1 MQLNRYTF
9 SAVLFFILCQITLPS
24 FGQLGISFDIKKPE
38 EYDDRV
44 LGSEKTDKKKFTL
57 PRRFIQNSF
66 THYNYFFNANNKLN
80 EIIEQAKTRHRDD
93 FNELLSF
100 YNYSLDVTAQDKVR
114 LDSVIYKS
122 TTGIVLHDLRNDWID
137 NMYLLMG
144 AAYYLRKEFDSAYLT
159 FQFINYAFAEKE
171 KDGYYRN
178 IGSNLDGNNAF
189 SISTKEKNSLPR
201 RMFSDPPSR
210 NDAFIWQIRSLIA
223 QEEYAESASLIV
235 TLRNDPLFPK
245 RLQSDLDEVQAWWFY
260 NNNMFDSAARY
271 LSQTLSSAP
280 TKNERA
286 RWEFLTAQL
295 YEQSGKPELA
305 KSYYEKVIGHTI
317 DPVME
322 IYARLHSIRINKEG
336 GENYIDRN
344 IADLLRMAKRD
355 KYVDYKDVI
364 YYTVAQMELE
374 RNNFEAAQ
382 LYLAKSA
389 SFNTNNVEL
398 RNNAYLQMAELAYAQ
413 KKYRLA
419 YNLYDSLRLNDPML
433 KNIEKITE
441 RKQML
446 GKIAN
451 QIEIIER
458 QDSLQRIAAMNKDER
473 EEYVKKLVKQLR
485 KQQGLKDEAPVSSST
500 NPFTTAAPVDI
511 FTSTN
516 TKAEWYFYNTALRT
530 KGASEFKAK
539 WGNRPNVDNWRRSSA
554 ANLFTQNNRSLTG
567 IDPANQAA
575 SIQPGEIT
583 FDALYNN
590 LPLDEKQMA
599 ISNDSIQKAM
609 HILGKA
615 LADDVEDC
623 GSSIVTLEELRAR
636 FPKYDKMD
644 EVLFTLYYC
653 YNKNGET
660 AKAEQLKKLMSE
672 AYPGNPLTAIV
683 TTGKDPRKQNANA
696 DATRTYEHIY
706 DLFIEGAFAEA
717 VEEKKKAD
725 SIYGSHYWTPQ
736 LLYIEAV
743 YYIRQRED
751 SIALKSL
758 LQITEKH
765 SGTPLASKAS
775 NLINVLGRRR
785 QIEEE
790 LRNLEVSRPIE
801 IPVKQIIDT
810 AAVVQTPKPEVI
822 PPVVK
827 TQDVPKPTPD
837 TVTTKPVSFN
847 YKADDK
853 YFVAIFLYKTD
864 PVWVN
869 ETKTAF
875 NRYNRERFYNKTFEI
890 SVADISGEYRVILI
904 GNFDNAQAAADYVQ
918 AARPRA
924 PLEIIPWLKGD
935 KYTFSV
941 ITSSNLEVLKTQK
954 DVTAYKQF
962 LETHLPG
969 KF

>member
-9 SAVLFFILCQITLPS
+9 SAVLFFILCQITVPS

-44 LGSEKTDKKKFTL
+44 LGSEKTDQKKFTL

-201 RMFSDPPSR
+201 KLFSDPPSR

-223 QEEYAESASLIV
+223 REEYAESASLIV

-245 RLQSDLDEVQAWWFY
+245 RLQNDLDEVQAWWFY
-260 NNNMFDSAARY
+260 NNNMFDSAAHY
-271 LSQTLSSAP
+271 LSRALNSAP
-280 TKNERA
+280 TKNEKA

-295 YEQSGKPELA
+295 YELSEKPELA
-305 KSYYEKVIGHTI
+305 KSWYEKVIGHTI

-344 IADLLRMAKRD
+344 IAELLKMAKRD

-382 LYLAKSA
+382 LYLTKSA
-389 SFNTNNVEL
+389 SFNTGNVEL
-398 RNNAYLQMAELAYAQ
+398 RNKAYLQMAELAYAQ

-419 YNLYDSLRLNDPML
+419 YNFYDSLRLNDPLL

-446 GKIAN
+446 GKIAT

-458 QDSLQRIAAMNKDER
+458 QDSLQRIAAMTKDER
-473 EEYVKKLVKQLR
+473 EEYVRKLVKHLR
-485 KQQGLKDEAPVSSST
+485 KQQGLKDEVPVSSFPNPST
-500 NPFTTAAPVDI
+500 PAPADI
-511 FTSTN
+511 FTSTAA
-516 TKAEWYFYNTALRT
+516 KAEWYFYNTALRT

-567 IDPANQAA
+567 RDAA
-575 SIQPGEIT
+575 SQASANQPGEIT
-583 FDALYNN
+583 FEALYNN

-609 HILGKA
+609 HTLGKS

-623 GSSIVTLEELRAR
+623 SSSIVTLEELRTR

-653 YNKNGET
+653 YNKTGET

-672 AYPGNPLTAIV
+672 TYPGNPLTAIV
-683 TTGKDPRKQNANA
+683 STGKDPRKQNANA

-717 VEEKKKAD
+717 IEEKKKAD

-775 NLINVLGRRR
+775 NLINVLGRRQ
-785 QIEEE
+785 QIEDE

-801 IPVKQIIDT
+801 EPVKQIIDT
-810 AAVVQTPKPEVI
+810 VTVVQKPKPEVV

-827 TQDVPKPTPD
+827 APDVTRPVTD
-837 TVTTKPVSFN
+837 TVSAKPLSFN
-847 YKADDK
+847 YKAEDK
-853 YFVAIFLYKTD
+853 HFVALFLHKTD
-864 PVWVN
+864 PVWVSEAKN
-869 ETKTAF
+869 AF

-904 GNFDNAQAAADYVQ
+904 GGFDNAQAAADYVQ

-941 ITSSNLEVLKTQK
+941 ITASNLEVLKTQK